1 MYPREEV
8 QPAAKIDNGQP
19 EPQNKG
25 GPSSGSGGG
34 VETGESVCSLA
45 HLDTH
50 VNIHHTCTHR
60 DIYTEAH
67 SQALTWIHT
76 QILI

>member
-34 VETGESVCSLA
+34 VETAPCSDRVAVLPLA
-45 HLDTH
+45 
-50 VNIHHTCTHR
+50 
-60 DIYTEAH
+60 DITVA
-67 SQALTWIHT
+67 Q
-76 QILI
+76 

>member
-8 QPAAKIDNGQP
+8 PPAAKIDNGQP

-34 VETGESVCSLA
+34 VETAPCSAESEMDDRNCSVYTK
-45 HLDTH
+45 DT
-50 VNIHHTCTHR
+50 NHTNT
-60 DIYTEAH
+60 
-67 SQALTWIHT
+67 AL
-76 QILI
+76 QN